1 MVVLALYCCRRPQ
14 GQNQRRRRKLED
26 ISAPL
31 PQNPF
36 TMRDDIKPSG
46 RSTDQITPF
55 QSFINVPLN
64 RSGDSLPAAH
74 SGVNTPLPPPVTQR
88 ERKSSSHRV
97 PVRYSG
103 LGAHQGSSR
112 ATDCKYTG
120 PFSGYLPAQVAP
132 PLPSLD
138 VPPPLPARSPL
149 RLLADKSSLNS
160 PLENPKRL
168 SRVSSPSLY
177 PPSDSVSTSSA
188 VASENISGID
198 QGIKKAGNFAQV
210 PGLNSVESDNAYSSW
225 RVGRSVVGS
234 PASHIGPA
242 QTSLLAEVCRTVPLH
257 RYGVQSRQ
265 WSGYKVG

>member
-1 MVVLALYCCRRPQ
+1 MVALALYCCRRPQ
-14 GQNQRRRRKLED
+14 GQNKRRRRRLED

-31 PQNPF
+31 PQN
-36 TMRDDIKPSG
+36 DDIKPNGS
-46 RSTDQITPF
+46 SSDQIAPF

-88 ERKSSSHRV
+88 ERKSSHRV

-103 LGAHQGSSR
+103 LGTHQGNSQ
-112 ATDCKYTG
+112 ATDWKYTG
-120 PFSGYLPAQVAP
+120 PFSDYLPAQVAP
-132 PLPSLD
+132 PLPSLN
-138 VPPPLPARSPL
+138 VAPPLPARSPL

-177 PPSDSVSTSSA
+177 PPSDSASTSS
-188 VASENISGID
+188 VAAACENVPGMG

-225 RVGRSVVGS
+225 RVGRSIVGS
-234 PASHIGPA
+234 PPSHIGPA
-242 QTSLLAEVCRTVPLH
+242 QTSLLAEVCRTVPFH
-257 RYGVQSRQ
+257 RYSVQPRQ
-265 WSGYKVG
+265 WSGYKAS